1 VPVAAGARAARRRA
15 DGSEGRDPR
24 EGTNRLFPSPQFP
37 SASKASVFA
46 QRSEGRKL
54 ERRLLLMRFHGEGAE
69 MRVELPSWLGNR
81 ERGDILSLLRFNIFT
96 ALFFNG
102 PSARD

>member
-1 VPVAAGARAARRRA
+1 MALEMGFQEYSLA
-15 DGSEGRDPR
+15 
-24 EGTNRLFPSPQFP
+24 FP

-46 QRSEGRKL
+46 QHPEGWKL
-54 ERRLLLMRFHGEGAE
+54 ERRLLLMRLHAPLEPRKGVE

-81 ERGDILSLLRFNIFT
+81 ERRDILSLLHFNIFT